1 MFFYQETKH
10 FHNDAHWGNFLYHKV
25 KPGGY
30 FHYNI
35 FGQDYY
41 IENYGFLWIIWDYG
55 NVIEFKES
63 KKEYIYIDNDFKKII
78 KAFLNEKENDGW
90 LSSEILLNSK
100 FEIIIKKINKE
111 LYIVRHPN

>member
-35 FGQDYY
+35 
-41 IENYGFLWIIWDYG
+41 ENYGFLWIIWDYG
-55 NVIEFKES
+55 NAIEFKQS
-63 KKEYIYIDNDFKKII
+63 KKELIFVNNDFKNII
-78 KAFLNEKENDGW
+78 NAFFNNNDNNKGW
-90 LSSEILLNSK
+90 LSSKYLLNSK
-100 FEIIIKKINKE
+100 FKLIIEKNK
-111 LYIVRHPN
+111 